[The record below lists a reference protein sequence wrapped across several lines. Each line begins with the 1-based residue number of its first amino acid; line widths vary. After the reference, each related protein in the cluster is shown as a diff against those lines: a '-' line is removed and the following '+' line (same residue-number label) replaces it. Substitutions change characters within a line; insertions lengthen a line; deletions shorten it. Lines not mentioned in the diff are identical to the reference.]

1 MGERALSLVQYGI
14 ATAGHGVAHTAT
26 RMALKVV
33 EPMSPDRVPSF
44 PEEDFGARAKSLR
57 SWIGQHMV
65 SDTLTFEEAYFEML
79 PFVFSCGLVGA
90 VTATG
95 TATGT
100 AGLNMYNWHFPVA
113 MNALNTPDS
122 FTLEKADDVVN
133 YECDYGMFERI
144 NIKGTINQ
152 GSEVSAVTVTADFFA
167 REWTTAAPTAV
178 LPIAVTPLNAKLAT
192 LDIDALWDD
201 LGDTE
206 MESTLRGFDVDIITG
221 LHPKMLGSALKT
233 FDIHAEGIV
242 HVTSAFTFEGNALA
256 NIEYGHYL
264 TQTARAYRLSLGNPA
279 TFTPNGRASLCQI
292 DVFGRWR
299 EVIPFADEDRGN
311 NLFTLVHES
320 MLDPTHYVAAGGD
333 MLDITVQTSIGVV

>member
-1 MGERALSLVQYGI
+1 MGERALSIVQYGI
-14 ATAGHGVAHTAT
+14 EGTAGVAVPAT

-33 EPMSPDRVPSF
+33 EAMGVDRVPSF

-57 SWIGQHMV
+57 SWIGQHLV

-79 PFVFSCGLVGA
+79 PFVFSCGISA
-90 VTATG
+90 ATAGG
-95 TATGT
+95 TVAGT
-100 AGLNMYNWHFPVA
+100 AGTSYTWGFPVL
-113 MNALNTPDS
+113 MKALNVPDS

-144 NIKGTINQ
+144 NIKGTVNQ
-152 GSEVSAVTVTADFFA
+152 GGEVSAVTVTGDFFA
-167 REWTTAAPTAV
+167 REWTSSGATALV
-178 LPIAVTPLNAKLAT
+178 PIDVFPINAKLAT
-192 LDIDALWDD
+192 LDIDPLWAS
-201 LGDTE
+201 LGTTP
-206 MESTLRGFDVDIITG
+206 MTNTLRAFDVDILTG

-256 NIEYGHYL
+256 STEYGNYL
-264 TQTARAYRLSLGNPA
+264 TQADRAYRLTLTNPA
-279 TFTPNGRASLCQI
+279 TFVSHGANSLLMI
-292 DVFGRWR
+292 DCFGRWK

-320 MLDPTHYVAAGGD
+320 MLDPTDYAATPD
-333 MLDITVQTSIGVV
+333 MLDVNVTTTINVV

>member
-1 MGERALSLVQYGI
+1 MGERALTKVQYGI
-14 ATAGHGVAHTAT
+14 ATAGHGVAHAAT

-79 PFVFSCGLVGA
+79 PFIFSCGLVGG
-90 VTATG
+90 VTATAG
-95 TATGT
+95 VAGT
-100 AGLNMYNWHFPVA
+100 AGTSYKWAFPVA
-113 MNALNTPDS
+113 MRALNAPDS

-133 YECDYGMFERI
+133 YECSYGMFERI
-144 NIKGTINQ
+144 NIKGTVNQ
-152 GSEVSAVTVTADFFA
+152 GGEVSAVTVTGDFFA
-167 REWTTAAPTAV
+167 REWSSAV
-178 LPIAVTPLNAKLAT
+178 ETDLVPIDVYPINAKLAT
-192 LDIDALWDD
+192 LEVDLLWAS
-201 LGDTE
+201 LGTTP
-206 MESTLRGFDVDIITG
+206 MTNTLRGFDVDIITG

-256 NIEYGHYL
+256 NTEYANYL
-264 TQTARAYRLSLGNPA
+264 SQADRAIRLELTNPA
-279 TFTPNGRASLCQI
+279 TLISHGASSLLTV
-292 DVFGRWR
+292 DVFGRWK

-320 MLDPTHYVAAGGD
+320 VLDPKLYTAGPNMLDVNVTTTINV
-333 MLDITVQTSIGVV
+333 I

>member
-14 ATAGHGVAHTAT
+14 EATAGVAVIAS

-33 EPMSPDRVPSF
+33 EAMGVDRIPSF

-57 SWIGQHMV
+57 SWIGQHLV

-79 PFVFSCGLVGA
+79 PFVFSCGLANPAAG
-90 VTATG
+90 G

-100 AGLNMYNWHFPVA
+100 AGNAYTWAFTPLMR
-113 MNALNTPDS
+113 ALNTPAS

-133 YECDYGMFERI
+133 YECSYGMFERI

-152 GSEVSAVTVTADFFA
+152 GGEVSSATVTGDFFA
-167 REWTTAAPTAV
+167 REWKTEAATALV
-178 LPIAVTPLNAKLAT
+178 PIEVFPINAKLAT
-192 LDIDALWDD
+192 LDIDALWAS
-201 LGDTE
+201 LGTTP
-206 MESTLRGFDVDIITG
+206 MTNTLRAFDIDILTG

-233 FDIHAEGIV
+233 FDIHAEGIM

-256 NIEYGHYL
+256 STEYGHYL
-264 TQTARAYRLSLGNPA
+264 TQTDRAYRLAISDPA
-279 TFTPNGRASLCQI
+279 TFTTHGANSLLQI

-299 EVIPFADEDRGN
+299 EVIPFAEEDVGN

-320 MLDPTHYVAAGGD
+320 MLDPLLYATVPN
-333 MLDITVQTSIGVV
+333 MLDVNVTTTINVV